1 MTMADFGAEVRRF
14 MTERRMSLRGLA
26 RAAGYDASHL
36 SKVLNGH
43 KPASPY
49 MAARLDDSLGAQGK
63 IKDALASV
71 PRPAETRRSRDLTAW
86 VRESNTS
93 DDAILQIAQAAGY
106 LEEAHGRVPA
116 KSVLAEVLK
125 LHRQAQAVLRTGK
138 QRLRQTR
145 ELMRIDSGLLAHAC
159 LLLGDLGQ
167 NRVANEYGAAALL
180 FAQEAEADEAISWSV
195 QAKTARWQERYVES
209 AELARRGFEA
219 SALTP
224 TRVELAYRE
233 ANAIALFGD
242 SSRALRALQLAD
254 KAAETLPADDSAVS
268 VWSFPAERRAVF
280 ALSVAIHTRDS
291 DSALRAVA
299 MADAGWAAGSR
310 KVPATW
316 AQIRAG
322 AAIAYLMKGSLDGAA
337 EQVTSVL
344 SLSPE
349 LRIGTVTGY
358 LKNLD
363 RRLDKPIL
371 ANSKTAIELR
381 RQIREFNSSIPSD
394 EQAME
399 DA

>member
-1 MTMADFGAEVRRF
+1 MTMADFGAEVRRL

-26 RAAGYDASHL
+26 CAAGYDASHL

-43 KPASPY
+43 KPASAY
-49 MAARLDDSLGAQGK
+49 MAARLDDALGAEGK
-63 IKDALASV
+63 IKDALAS
-71 PRPAETRRSRDLTAW
+71 PPWPAAMLRSRDLTTW
-86 VRESNTS
+86 IRESNTS
-93 DDAILQIAQAAGY
+93 DDAIQQIAQAAGY
-106 LEEAHGRVPA
+106 LGEAHGTVPA
-116 KSVLAEVLK
+116 KRVLAEVLK
-125 LHRQAQAVLRTGK
+125 LHRQAQAILRSGK

-167 NRVANEYGAAALL
+167 NRVAREYGSAALL

-242 SSRALRALQLAD
+242 SGRALRALQLAE
-254 KAAETLPADDSAVS
+254 KAAETLPATDSATS
-268 VWSFPAERRAVF
+268 VWSFPAERQAVF
-280 ALSVAIHTRDS
+280 ALSVAIHTGDS
-291 DSALRAVA
+291 ESALRAVA
-299 MADAGWAAGSR
+299 MADAGWDAGSR

-337 EQVTSVL
+337 EQVAPVL

-371 ANSKTAIELR
+371 ASSETAVELR
-381 RQIREFNSSIPSD
+381 QQIREFNSAVPSD

>member
-1 MTMADFGAEVRRF
+1 
-14 MTERRMSLRGLA
+14 MSLRGLA

-49 MAARLDDSLGAQGK
+49 LAARLDDALGAEGK
-63 IKDALASV
+63 VKDALASV
-71 PRPAETRRSRDLTAW
+71 HWPAETRRSRDLTAW

-93 DDAILQIAQAAGY
+93 DDAIQQIAQAAGY
-106 LEEAHGRVPA
+106 LGEAHGRVPA
-116 KSVLAEVLK
+116 KRVLAEVLK
-125 LHRQAQAVLRTGK
+125 LHRQAQAVLRTGN

-145 ELMRIDSGLLAHAC
+145 ELIRIDSGLLAHAC

-167 NRVANEYGAAALL
+167 NRVASEYGAAALL
-180 FAQEAEADEAISWSV
+180 FAQEAGADEAISWSV

-209 AELARRGFEA
+209 AELSRRGFEA

-242 SSRALRALQLAD
+242 SSRALRALQLAE
-254 KAAETLPADDSAVS
+254 KAAETLPADDSAAS

-280 ALSVAIHTRDS
+280 ALSVAIHLGDS
-291 DSALRAVA
+291 DAALRAAA
-299 MADAGWAAGSR
+299 MADAGWDAGSR

-316 AQIRAG
+316 AQIRSG
-322 AAIAYLMKGSLDGAA
+322 AAIAYLMKGSVDGAA
-337 EQVTSVL
+337 EQVAPML
-344 SLSPE
+344 SMSPE
-349 LRIGTVTGY
+349 FRIETVTGY

-363 RRLDKPIL
+363 RRLGKPIL
-371 ANSKTAIELR
+371 ANSKAATELR
-381 RQIREFNSSIPSD
+381 QHIREFNSAVPSG
-394 EQAME
+394 EHAME
-399 DA
+399 DG